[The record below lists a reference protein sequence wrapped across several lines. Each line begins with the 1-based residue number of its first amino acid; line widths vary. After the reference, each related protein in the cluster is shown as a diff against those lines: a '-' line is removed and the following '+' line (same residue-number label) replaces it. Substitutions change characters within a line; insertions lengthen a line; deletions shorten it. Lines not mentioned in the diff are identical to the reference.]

1 MNFLQD
7 LGNNGMWTGGPGGGV
22 DFAPGTYF
30 GGGLVISTVP
40 TPEPET
46 QFLTLAGF
54 LLLGSGLC
62 LKRGSLPRRV
72 AEP

>member
-62 LKRGSLPRRV
+62 PFMRR
-72 AEP
+72 AL